1 MVRIRVPYI
10 SPRGES
16 PTRRL
21 FQALQPYLT
30 PKRLAPLWSKG
41 KSPFPTPIQN
51 RACEFPSTRLL
62 MWIPSLSKEQ
72 GYDPLLYDFNF
83 GSYMLALV
91 FKLAFAIKLLLIAV
105 SISTP

>member
-1 MVRIRVPYI
+1 MM
-10 SPRGES
+10 
-16 PTRRL
+16 
-21 FQALQPYLT
+21 
-30 PKRLAPLWSKG
+30 LWSKG